1 MSESGERDTQF
12 ARRNTARISIRDRF
26 KKNLPK
32 VLNDAN
38 SIANKEQ
45 VDDQAIPMSPPPL
58 PRRGKFAK
66 VNRAHTVR
74 RVKRLQSLKRH
85 PSNASNVGEN
95 ATENTGV

>member
-12 ARRNTARISIRDRF
+12 TRRNTARISIRDRF

-38 SIANKEQ
+38 SIANNKEQ

-66 VNRAHTVR
+66 VNR
-74 RVKRLQSLKRH
+74 
-85 PSNASNVGEN
+85 
-95 ATENTGV
+95 